1 MIKLKSESTVISQA
15 INEWFTSYLPIARGC
30 SNHTQRSY
38 FYGFIAIYAV
48 LTRRKKV
55 TPNTLSAESYSER
68 NLNDWLLW
76 LKKTRKCSNSTCN
89 DRLSGVKSFIKFLS
103 IKDIRF
109 NAVYISSKEI
119 KPMRTVKVVH
129 EEITQ
134 KAIKSLFSTIRT
146 DTRTGKRDLA
156 IFLSYV

>member
-1 MIKLKSESTVISQA
+1 MNGLQVIFLSQEDVA
-15 INEWFTSYLPIARGC
+15 TIHNVLIFTALSQYMQFL
-30 SNHTQRSY
+30 QEE
-38 FYGFIAIYAV
+38 
-48 LTRRKKV
+48 KKV

-119 KPMRTVKVVH
+119 KAYAYG
-129 EEITQ
+129 Q
-134 KAIKSLFSTIRT
+134 SGS
-146 DTRTGKRDLA
+146 
-156 IFLSYV
+156 

>member
-1 MIKLKSESTVISQA
+1 MKLKSESIVISQA
-15 INEWFTSYLPIARGC
+15 VNEWFTSYLPIARGC
-30 SNHTQRSY
+30 SSHTQRSY
-38 FYGFIAIYAV
+38 FTALSQYMQF
-48 LTRRKKV
+48 LQEEKKV
-55 TPNTLSAESYSER
+55 TPNTLSAESYSKS

-119 KPMRTVKVVH
+119 KPMR
-129 EEITQ
+129 
-134 KAIKSLFSTIRT
+134 AYSGGYPFSISGDIR
-146 DTRTGKRDLA
+146 
-156 IFLSYV
+156 SVPS

>member
-1 MIKLKSESTVISQA
+1 MNGLQVIFLSQEDVVA
-15 INEWFTSYLPIARGC
+15 IHNVLILRLYRNICSSYKK
-30 SNHTQRSY
+30 
-38 FYGFIAIYAV
+38 
-48 LTRRKKV
+48 KKV
-55 TPNTLSAESYSER
+55 TPNTLSAESYSKS

-119 KPMRTVKVVH
+119 KPMRTVKVIH

-134 KAIKSLFSTIRT
+134 KAIKS
-146 DTRTGKRDLA
+146 
-156 IFLSYV
+156 FLVPLEQILEQEKETWQSFILYIA